1 MLETF
6 LETLNGMN
14 RNPTS
19 MTANSFYI
27 MDDAKQRDK
36 MTEEFYLAVKK
47 EIAEYQERADYLIKS
62 GCCSAAVM
70 ERWVGKIAAMEEKK
84 RHYEEILRRE
94 LDGLDDEFTSLSLLS
109 QELALR
115 AQNIRFRQAA

>member
-1 MLETF
+1 MFEL
-6 LETLNGMN
+6 G
-14 RNPTS
+14 RV
-19 MTANSFYI
+19 I
-27 MDDAKQRDK
+27 Q
-36 MTEEFYLAVKK
+36 FYLAVKK